1 MEEEVFKAM
10 EIKVK
15 VKTNAPKNA
24 IFRKERGIYLVAVK
38 ESPEKGMANQAV
50 IKLLSKYFK
59 KPVKIVRGFR
69 NKQKIIRI
77 EV

>member
-1 MEEEVFKAM
+1 M

-15 VKTNAPKNA
+15 VKTNASKN
-24 IFRKERGIYLVAVK
+24 IIILKNGLYHIEVR

-59 KPVKIVRGFR
+59 KPVKIVRGLK
-69 NKQKIIRI
+69 NKNKIIRI
-77 EV
+77 GE